1 MKITIEIPDNTAEAL
16 TCALREILNQIQPV
30 RLEPIYK
37 EFVSLQVNGTYRTEN
52 EKIARCIDIREGKF
66 ICEIEGKE
74 YAFWETGS
82 PSITRAV
89 KGFYP
94 HAIIE
99 KIIQ

>member
-30 RLEPIYK
+30 RLEPMRVPLLTLK
-37 EFVSLQVNGTYRTEN
+37 VNGTYRTEN

-82 PSITRAV
+82 PSKTSTIKDFYTHSITA
-89 KGFYP
+89 
-94 HAIIE
+94 